1 MENLSEIKVSIIIP
15 VYNVEDYIEKC
26 LSSAVGQ
33 TLIGIEII
41 VVNDGST
48 DESMKIVDI
57 FENRHSNIRVI
68 NQENGGLSF
77 ARNSGITIARGKYIA
92 FIDSDDYIDE
102 TMIKTMYN
110 SAEDGKLDLVACN
123 LTKVDDTGKVIG
135 EEKNAIDCNCTY
147 DKVEGTREYLLNN
160 IPSYAWNK
168 LYRRTLFIDNKISY
182 PVGRLYEDIGTT
194 FELLFNA
201 HRIGF
206 INESLY
212 FYVQREGAIT
222 KVPTYKAGGDII
234 NTVDEIKST
243 LSKSEIYYKYDEAFK
258 VFSLKYLFLANVL
271 FYKRYSIT
279 KDKNELECFKNLSRV
294 RIEDLNHD
302 SIMQGKWFS
311 LRDKINYMLMKTGTI
326 YLAITIKET
335 LLKVER
341 KLWSLRGKS
350 K

>member
-33 TLIGIEII
+33 TLRGIEII
-41 VVNDGST
+41 VVNDGCT

-57 FENRHSNIRVI
+57 FENRHSNIRVV

-77 ARNSGITIARGKYIA
+77 ARNSGIAIARGKYIA

-123 LTKVDDTGKVIG
+123 LTKVDTIG
-135 EEKNAIDCNCTY
+135 REIGQEKNVIDCNCSY

-168 LYRRTLFIDNKISY
+168 LYRRSLFIDNKIRY

-201 HRIGF
+201 QRIGF

-222 KVPTYKAGGDII
+222 KVPTFKAGGDII
-234 NTVDEIKST
+234 TTVDEIKSS
-243 LSKSEIYYKYDEAFK
+243 LSKSEIYYKYEEDFK

-279 KDKNELECFKNLSRV
+279 KEKNELECFKNLSNV
-294 RIEDLNHD
+294 RIEDLNQD
-302 SIMQGKWFS
+302 SIMQSKRFS

-326 YLAITIKET
+326 YLGIIIRET
-335 LLKVER
+335 LLKAKG
-341 KLWSLRGKS
+341 KLWSIKGES